1 MRESAQNVIVIDV
14 MLFSR
19 KDSVLTMRSYRLFA
33 SLALIALLGAG
44 CDWRSLPLV
53 ERFSP
58 TTTSTVSLGGTPLEA
73 AKAIQFLP
81 GDTFEVRQTVFG
93 FGAFLP
99 DLLGSKDGVRM
110 VTMTRFAPSN
120 FANFSWN
127 VTTEKESDAS
137 VAARKKYDLDL
148 AANPR
153 GIGDAS
159 GIPPVPVMERVTA
172 SGTVMDVSLKTPHS
186 AYLPAYWSSGLNDLM
201 NEKSGIWL
209 SEDAFMELVRTRHT
223 ILNLGI
229 FDSEANQAA
238 KNVADLKTALDRLRK
253 QANEDGKFKDLT
265 LLEAE
270 PDFIEYPIQVNGR
283 TVTVSAIKAK
293 NWFGEIIVLNSAQNP
308 LILKVTM
315 NPLASSASD
324 ALGGNIAL
332 LDKLYGYEISNI
344 KLNR

>member
-1 MRESAQNVIVIDV
+1 
-14 MLFSR
+14 
-19 KDSVLTMRSYRLFA
+19 MRSYRIFVGLLVF
-33 SLALIALLGAG
+33 SLLGAG

-53 ERFSP
+53 ERFAS
-58 TTTSTVSLGGTPLEA
+58 TSTSTVSLDGTPIEA
-73 AKAIQFLP
+73 AQAIQFLP

-99 DLLGSKDGVRM
+99 DLLGKKDGVRM
-110 VTMTRFAPSN
+110 VTVTRFAPSN

-127 VTTEKESDAS
+127 VTTQKETDAS
-137 VAARKKYDLDL
+137 IAARKKYESDI

-153 GIGDAS
+153 AIGDNVFV
-159 GIPPVPVMERVTA
+159 PPVPQMENATV

-186 AYLPAYWSSGLNDLM
+186 AYLPAYWTLGLNDLM

-270 PDFIEYPIQVNGR
+270 PDFIEYPLQVNGQ

-293 NWFGEIIVLNSAQNP
+293 NWFGEVIVLNSPQNP

-315 NPLASSASD
+315 NPFASSASD
-324 ALGGNIAL
+324 ALGGNVAL

-344 KLNR
+344 QLKH

>member
-1 MRESAQNVIVIDV
+1 
-14 MLFSR
+14 
-19 KDSVLTMRSYRLFA
+19 MRSYRLIAGF
-33 SLALIALLGAG
+33 ALIALLGAG
-44 CDWRSLPLV
+44 CDWSSLPLV
-53 ERFSP
+53 GRFASP
-58 TTTSTVSLGGTPLEA
+58 VSTSTISFGSTPIDA

-110 VTMTRFAPSN
+110 VTVTRFAPSN
-120 FANFSWN
+120 FANVSWT
-127 VTTEKESDAS
+127 VTSEKETDAS
-137 VAARKKYDLDL
+137 IKARQAYEKDVEQ
-148 AANPR
+148 NPR
-153 GIGDAS
+153 AIGEKVAV
-159 GIPPVPVMERVTA
+159 PPVPQMERVTA
-172 SGTVMDVSLKTPHS
+172 SGTVMDASLKTPHS
-186 AYLPAYWSSGLNDLM
+186 AYLPAYWSPGVNNLM
-201 NEKSGIWL
+201 NEKSAIWL

-238 KNVADLKTALDRLRK
+238 RNITDLKGALDRLRK

-270 PDFIEYPIQVNGR
+270 PDFIEYPLEVNGR

-293 NWFGEIIVLNSAQNP
+293 NWFGEVIVLNSAQNP
-308 LILKVTM
+308 MILKVTM

-344 KLNR
+344 QLRR

>member
-1 MRESAQNVIVIDV
+1 
-14 MLFSR
+14 
-19 KDSVLTMRSYRLFA
+19 MRSYRIFVG
-33 SLALIALLGAG
+33 LALMALFGAG

-53 ERFSP
+53 ERFAPVS
-58 TTTSTVSLGGTPLEA
+58 TSTVSLGGTPIEA

-110 VTMTRFAPSN
+110 VTVTRFAPSN

-127 VTTEKESDAS
+127 VTTEKETTAS
-137 VAARKKYDLDL
+137 INARKAYERDLD
-148 AANPR
+148 ANPR
-153 GIGDAS
+153 GIGDKAS
-159 GIPPVPVMERVTA
+159 IPPVPIMERVTA

-223 ILNLGI
+223 ILNLGV

-238 KNVADLKTALDRLRK
+238 RNVADLKSALDRLRK

-270 PDFIEYPIQVNGR
+270 PDFIEYPLEVNGR

-293 NWFGEIIVLNSAQNP
+293 NWFGEVIVLNSAQNP
-308 LILKVTM
+308 MILKVTM

-324 ALGGNIAL
+324 ALGGNVAL
-332 LDKLYGYEISNI
+332 LDKLYGYDISNI
-344 KLNR
+344 QLKR